1 LLIREMNILNLILL
15 KKNNYFSRTKL
26 NKMKNIKEKV
36 LEWAELRNLLHNEN
50 ALKQYSKLQ
59 EESNELLIGI
69 LNKDP
74 YEQIDAIGDC
84 AVVLIILAEQL
95 GHDFDRCLESAYNE
109 IKDRKGRTENG
120 NFIKE

>member
-1 LLIREMNILNLILL
+1 
-15 KKNNYFSRTKL
+15 
-26 NKMKNIKEKV
+26 MKNIKEKV
-36 LEWAELRNLLHNEN
+36 LEWANERNLLHNEN

-59 EESNELLIGI
+59 EESNELLIGM

-74 YEQIDAIGDC
+74 YEIIDALGDIQ
-84 AVVLIILAEQL
+84 VVLIILANQL
-95 GHDFDRCLESAYNE
+95 GFDIDECLESAYNE

>member
-36 LEWAELRNLLHNEN
+36 LNWANERNLLHNEN

-59 EESNELLIGI
+59 EESNELLISI
-69 LNKDP
+69 LDKDP
-74 YEQIDAIGDC
+74 YLQIDSIGDC
-84 AVVLIILAEQL
+84 AVVLIILANQL
-95 GHDFDRCLESAYNE
+95 GHDFDKCLESAYNE

>member
-1 LLIREMNILNLILL
+1 
-15 KKNNYFSRTKL
+15 
-26 NKMKNIKEKV
+26 MKNIKDKV
-36 LEWAELRNLLHNEN
+36 LNWANERNLLHNEN

-74 YEQIDAIGDC
+74 YEIIDALGDIQ
-84 AVVLIILAEQL
+84 VVLIILANQL
-95 GHDFDRCLESAYNE
+95 GFDIDECLESAYNE
-109 IKDRKGRTENG
+109 IKDRKGKTISG

>member
-1 LLIREMNILNLILL
+1 
-15 KKNNYFSRTKL
+15 
-26 NKMKNIKEKV
+26 MKNIKEKV
-36 LEWAELRNLLHNEN
+36 LEWGAERNLLHNEN

-84 AVVLIILAEQL
+84 AIVLIILANQL
-95 GHDFDRCLESAYNE
+95 GHDFDKCLESAYDE
-109 IKDRKGRTENG
+109 IKNRTGKTVNG
-120 NFIKE
+120 NFVKD

>member
-1 LLIREMNILNLILL
+1 
-15 KKNNYFSRTKL
+15 
-26 NKMKNIKEKV
+26 MKNIKEKV
-36 LEWAELRNLLHNEN
+36 LEWAENRNLLHNEN

-84 AVVLIILAEQL
+84 AVVLIILANQL
-95 GHDFDRCLESAYNE
+95 GHDFDKCLESAYDE
-109 IKDRKGRTENG
+109 IKNRTGKTVNG
-120 NFIKE
+120 NFIKD

>member
-1 LLIREMNILNLILL
+1 
-15 KKNNYFSRTKL
+15 
-26 NKMKNIKEKV
+26 MKNIKEKV
-36 LEWAELRNLLHNEN
+36 LQWANERNLLHNEN

-74 YEQIDAIGDC
+74 YEIIDALGDIQI
-84 AVVLIILAEQL
+84 VLIILANQL
-95 GHDFDRCLESAYNE
+95 GFDIDECLESAYNE
-109 IKDRKGRTENG
+109 IKDRKGKTENG

>member
-1 LLIREMNILNLILL
+1 
-15 KKNNYFSRTKL
+15 
-26 NKMKNIKEKV
+26 MKNIKEKV
-36 LEWAELRNLLHNEN
+36 LEWANERNLLHNEN

-74 YEQIDAIGDC
+74 YEIIDALGDIQ
-84 AVVLIILAEQL
+84 VVLIILANQL
-95 GHDFDRCLESAYNE
+95 GFDIDECLESAYNE

>member
-1 LLIREMNILNLILL
+1 
-15 KKNNYFSRTKL
+15 
-26 NKMKNIKEKV
+26 MKNIKEKV

-74 YEQIDAIGDC
+74 YEIIDALGDIQI
-84 AVVLIILAEQL
+84 VLIILANQL
-95 GHDFDRCLESAYNE
+95 GFDIDECLKSAYEE
-109 IKDRKGRTENG
+109 IKDRKGQTIDG
-120 NFIKE
+120 NFVKDIK